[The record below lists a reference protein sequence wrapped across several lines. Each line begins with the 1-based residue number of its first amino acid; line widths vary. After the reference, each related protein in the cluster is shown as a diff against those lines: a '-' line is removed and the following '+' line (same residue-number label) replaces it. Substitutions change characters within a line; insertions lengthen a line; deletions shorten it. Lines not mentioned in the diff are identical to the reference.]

1 MSNKQ
6 TKHKRFNFRI
16 YPNQEQQVLLNK
28 TFGCVRFTYNFL
40 LAQAIEAKEQTGKID
55 INNPASLKEDFPFLK
70 EVDSQSLANAEM
82 DLKQAFKNN
91 KKNRKH
97 FGIPK
102 FKSKKRTKNSYR
114 SCVTN
119 NNIRIINNDIKL
131 PKIGLVKFDNHRQAP
146 DDYILKSATVKK
158 SSTNKYFVSLLY
170 EYESDI
176 KPIELTNSKQVL
188 GLDFSM
194 PQLYV
199 DSNGDYPILGSN
211 KMYKKYIKQLQ
222 KEQKKMSK
230 RYEVSKSKGKD
241 LLDSKN
247 YQKQKLKVA
256 KIHEKIAN
264 CRKDFL
270 HKETTAI
277 TKQYDFVVIEDLSM
291 KGMAKAL
298 NFSKSVSDNSW
309 GSFTILLSEKLENKG
324 GKLVKIAKSYPS
336 SKMCSTCGNVK
347 TKLSLSE
354 RTYKCEGCDSV
365 IDRDL
370 NAALNIKK
378 EGIRILLT

>member
-1 MSNKQ
+1 MLNKQ

-28 TFGCVRFTYNFL
+28 TFGCVRFAYNLL
-40 LAQAIEAKEQTGKID
+40 LAQAIETKEQTGKIS

-97 FGIPK
+97 FGLPK
-102 FKSKKRTKNSYR
+102 FKSKKNTKKSYS

-119 NNIRIINNDIKL
+119 NNIRIVENLIRI
-131 PKIGLVKFDNHRQAP
+131 PKVGLVKFDNHREIP
-146 DDYILKSATVKK
+146 KDHVLKSITVSK
-158 SSTNKYFVSLLY
+158 SSTNKYYVSILF
-170 EYESDI
+170 EYESEI
-176 KPIELTNSKQVL
+176 KSIELINSKQVL

-199 DSNGDYPILGSN
+199 DSNGNYPIPGSN
-211 KMYKKYIKQLQ
+211 KIYKKYVKQLQ
-222 KEQKKMSK
+222 KEQRILS
-230 RYEVSKSKGKD
+230 RRHEVSKKHGKE
-241 LLDSKN
+241 LNHSKN

-277 TKQYDFVVIEDLSM
+277 TKQYDFVAIEDLSM

-309 GSFTILLSEKLENKG
+309 GAFTILLSEKLENKG

-347 TKLSLSE
+347 NKLSLSE
-354 RTYKCEGCDSV
+354 RTYSCEGCNAV
-365 IDRDL
+365 MDRDL

-378 EGIRILLT
+378 EGINILLT